1 MKPILCGMNN
11 PVSND
16 PEHSLW
22 PQPPGCAGH
31 RLAKMLCDVSMIGR
45 GAYIKGFDRRNL
57 LVGRWVPTAAREAAQ
72 LFEHEQTEAE
82 EKPAAVVLLG
92 NDVRDAF
99 RHAPRLVHG
108 YRRGGVTYRQ
118 VPHPSGRNPWYNDPD
133 HRLVVGLMLEEL
145 LCWDR

>member
-1 MKPILCGMNN
+1 MRTVLIGMNN
-11 PVSND
+11 PVSSD
-16 PEHSLW
+16 PEHSLY
-22 PQPPGCAGH
+22 PAPPGCAGH

-57 LVGRWVPTAAREAAQ
+57 LVGQWVPAAAREAAVR
-72 LFEHEQTEAE
+72 FEVENAVYPQIGT
-82 EKPAAVVLLG
+82 VVLLG
-92 NDVRDAF
+92 NEVRDAF

-108 YRRGGVTYRQ
+108 YRRGGMTYRQ

-145 LCWDR
+145 LCRDP